1 MVRCVMEMNYDN
13 YSIHVLRNIAR
24 GKGVKSPTTKRKS
37 ELISEI
43 ELIEM
48 GLQKPYVTSN
58 KQGRPAKYENLTYLM
73 MEREI
78 NFKLKN
84 KTRKFRKTNP
94 IFYGKT
100 RDVKDDNME
109 FLKTLSE
116 VFSSLGKLSNDIQN
130 IINHIVRNL

>member
-1 MVRCVMEMNYDN
+1 MVVNYDN

-43 ELIEM
+43 ELIEK
-48 GLQKPYVTSN
+48 GLQKPYVSN
-58 KQGRPAKYENLTYLM
+58 GKQGRPAKYENLTYLM

-84 KTRKFRKTNP
+84 KTRKFRKTNS